1 MLSLTRSAFFSV
13 ASTRL
18 LLNASTSAFA
28 RSSVFID
35 IPPRVKY
42 VLSSSAFTVSS
53 VKPPLNCAYFP
64 IGTGISALASMLL
77 DTSSCVTK
85 PLSIIF
91 LMACCPCSVSAISL
105 TFTYAVDT
113 PTLSP
118 CACTIFPYNSG
129 FSFAILFDDASCFNA
144 CMIALPFLFCS
155 AITACCCC
163 SGVNF

>member
-1 MLSLTRSAFFSV
+1 MLSLTRAAFFSV

-18 LLNASTSAFA
+18 LLKASTSAFA
-28 RSSVFID
+28 RSSVFML

-64 IGTGISALASMLL
+64 IGTGISALASMLF

-91 LMACCPCSVSAISL
+91 LMACWPSSVSAISL

-118 CACTIFPYNSG
+118 CACTIFPYSSG
-129 FSFAILFDDASCFNA
+129 FSFAILFDAASCFNA

-163 SGVNF
+163 SGVSF